1 MEDFLRGLIFDL
13 RKRCLTSQQVLQS
26 KAFPSDM
33 QDYVVSIH
41 AFLSNIYHDI
51 QLLLEDPAFGAPQ
64 LLPNQLNEYKRL
76 AQIVYLIESYPLP
89 VITRYNEEDHQM
101 FLLCKNLATQINYPL
116 PLPIVSTFSREYYWS
131 EVRFNLISVPVCES
145 SFLLGL
151 PDLCHELGHILF
163 FHHERDFSFEFLE
176 DLSGYIEKEKREV
189 DAGRQPPSYK
199 PFYEHIYALWK
210 GPWIKEFASDM
221 IATYLVGPAYA
232 WTNMSL
238 CSKMSPNIFSPG
250 DETSH
255 PADESRMRAIFAML
269 RVTRVQDAVEKID
282 QRWKRYIAL
291 TGNLEPPDYHLSY
304 PDSLLTNL
312 ANYIYQACIG
322 ASLRMFTDQKQSSGS
337 INIPLLLNEAWDVF
351 LTSPESYSQWEANCV
366 NDLRAALNR

>member
-1 MEDFLRGLIFDL
+1 VEDFLRGLVLDL
-13 RKRCLTSQQVLQS
+13 GKRCLTLQQVLQS
-26 KAFPSDM
+26 RAFSPDV
-33 QDYVVSIH
+33 QDYVVGIH
-41 AFLSNIYHDI
+41 VLLNNIYNEI

-76 AQIVYLIESYPLP
+76 AQTVYLIESYPLP

-101 FLLCKNLATQINYPL
+101 FLLCKSLATQINYPL
-116 PLPIVSTFSREYYWS
+116 PVPVLSTFSREYYWS
-131 EVRFNLISVPVCES
+131 EVRFNLISVPVCEG

-163 FHHERDFSFEFLE
+163 FHYERDFSYEFLV
-176 DLSGYIEKEKREV
+176 DLSEYIEKEKREV
-189 DAGRQPPSYK
+189 DAGRRPPGYK
-199 PFYEHIYALWK
+199 PFYDHIHALWK

-221 IATYLVGPAYA
+221 IATYIVGPAYA
-232 WTNMSL
+232 WANMSL
-238 CSKMSPNIFSPG
+238 CSKMSPNIFSPE
-250 DETSH
+250 DPTSH
-255 PADESRMRAIFAML
+255 PPDESRMRAVFAIFRCAGI
-269 RVTRVQDAVEKID
+269 QDTVEKID

-304 PDSLLTNL
+304 PDSLLTSL
-312 ANYIYQACIG
+312 ANHIYKACIG
-322 ASLRMFTDQKQSSGS
+322 VSLRMFTEQKQSSGS